1 MVIESRANKAADEF
15 RGIRNPINLPGM
27 QFLVAHGLNARRS
40 NARTH
45 L

>member
-15 RGIRNPINLPGM
+15 SGTRNPIHLPSM
-27 QFLVAHGLNARRS
+27 QFLVAHGLNAKRS